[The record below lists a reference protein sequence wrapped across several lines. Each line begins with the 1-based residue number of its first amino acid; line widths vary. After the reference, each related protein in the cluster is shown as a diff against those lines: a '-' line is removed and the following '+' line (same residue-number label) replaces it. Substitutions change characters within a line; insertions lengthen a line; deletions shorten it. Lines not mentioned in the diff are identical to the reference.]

1 MSPSALRKKFLPR
14 RRDTKSPAAHQ
25 AAAPQAARA
34 QVQHHQA
41 PSRDE
46 RKTKH
51 ATTTNRDVGMRRF
64 KPGFELDTEKELS
77 IAFKR
82 PMRTFKDDTPFYPWL
97 PPEPTVNFHL
107 NFHF

>member
-1 MSPSALRKKFLPR
+1 
-14 RRDTKSPAAHQ
+14 
-25 AAAPQAARA
+25 
-34 QVQHHQA
+34 
-41 PSRDE
+41 
-46 RKTKH
+46 
-51 ATTTNRDVGMRRF
+51 MRRF
-64 KPGFELDTEKELS
+64 KPGFEYDTEKELS